1 MESKNKE
8 WIAIVVCII
17 TGVVANIQSF
27 GNESTQKVY
36 HEKVYDTTL
45 HHRSAILDVREKI
58 DYLYRRVAR
67 LEDASRILPPG
78 PGQVPPPEMD
88 AGVHELDEIDET
100 PEEVQ
105 ELFGPDPE
113 KKDSEPKPKPAPP
126 KIPFEIEKNGAPKWD
141 PIEQPLP
148 AY

>member
-8 WIAIVVCII
+8 WIAIVVCIV

-78 PGQVPPPEMD
+78 PGQVPPPDVVDEMD
-88 AGVHELDEIDET
+88 AGVSPDADVV
-100 PEEVQ
+100 EE
-105 ELFGPDPE
+105 
-113 KKDSEPKPKPAPP
+113 KDSEVVPEPKPKPAPP
-126 KIPFEIEKNGAPKWD
+126 KIPFEIKKNGAPKWD
-141 PIEQPLP
+141 PIEQTLP